1 MASCIWCLTQGVVL
15 ISSKSCS
22 VVWEHLFLT
31 KIRHVLDDNQFFV
44 KLLSAGAMGN
54 ICIFTVGLFLA
65 RIVHFTVVC
74 LVAKPLNRSEAN
86 VDLVTIQTL
95 LLFKCKLLCYHTN
108 LILVSMT
115 TRSPSASLQIKGL
128 ASKYTALLSCYQ

>member
-1 MASCIWCLTQGVVL
+1 
-15 ISSKSCS
+15 
-22 VVWEHLFLT
+22 
-31 KIRHVLDDNQFFV
+31 
-44 KLLSAGAMGN
+44 MGN
-54 ICIFTVGLFLA
+54 ICIFSVGLFLA

-74 LVAKPLNRSEAN
+74 LVAKSLNRSEAN
-86 VDLVTIQTL
+86 VDLVKIQTL

-128 ASKYTALLSCYQ
+128 ASKYTAVLSCYQ

>member
-1 MASCIWCLTQGVVL
+1 MWCLTQGVVL

-54 ICIFTVGLFLA
+54 IWIFTVGLFLA
-65 RIVHFTVVC
+65 RIIHFTVVC

-86 VDLVTIQTL
+86 VDFVMIQTL

-115 TRSPSASLQIKGL
+115 TRSPPASLQIKGL
-128 ASKYTALLSCYQ
+128 APKYTAVLSCYQ